1 MPLNVPGVYVT
12 ESTYGSIPAI
22 LNTHDAVYVIGS
34 SSQSGAPT
42 NTPTFCADMTSFT
55 NVFGASP
62 SAAAVQLF
70 FNQRSGF
77 GIYFINVLKRVER
90 TMTATSATVGTVT
103 SVVIDGYTISYT
115 AVTGDTVTTIRD
127 NLGALV
133 NTQLPLT
140 ASYYKADGTLRY
152 NSGLTVTA
160 GTNLTLGTAT
170 TVGSVLIKDVSDAIN
185 IAFEPGMRQGFICAP
200 EFFQSFTSLTDRTF
214 LQSSMEALA
223 SNPDYNMVAVIDPGL
238 ATATQTTGAGAINLA
253 IAERNT
259 FTSPKGHSWY
269 YFPYFK
275 DVSNVNV
282 PPSLA
287 VIGVALRRMRAET
300 FAQPAAGTNYP
311 VYGVTDVTFKVTE
324 TIQSQLN
331 PVGINCVRK
340 LPRGRG
346 IVVYGAR
353 TLSTSNYYKFGSVRV
368 ILNVLASSLADAF
381 DPLIF
386 TLVDG
391 TGVLFSRIRQTA
403 AAYCELLRLQGALY
417 GATASEAYLVIC
429 DSTNNTADNLE
440 AGQVSVDVIV
450 KPSPTMEVL
459 RINISRASLGTVLAE
474 VQSSGNTNSVLTST
488 NTSST
493 SPAA

>member
-42 NTPTFCADMTSFT
+42 NTPTYISDMTDFT
-55 NVFGASP
+55 NTFGASP

-70 FNQRSGF
+70 FDQRSGF
-77 GIYFINVLKRVER
+77 GMYFINVLKRVER
-90 TMTATSATVGTVT
+90 TMTITTFTAGTVLT
-103 SVVIDGYTISYT
+103 LTIDGY
-115 AVTGDTVTTIRD
+115 AVTYTCVTGETATTARD
-127 NLGALV
+127 NLGAVV

-140 ASYYKADGTLRY
+140 ASYYKTDGTLRY
-152 NSGLTVTA
+152 NSGLTVTG
-160 GTNLTLGTAT
+160 GTGITLGTAT

-185 IAFEPGMRQGFICAP
+185 ISFEPGMRQGYICAP

-214 LQSSMEALA
+214 LQTSLEALA
-223 SNPDYNMVAVIDPGL
+223 SSPDYNFVAVIDPGF

-259 FTSPKGHSWY
+259 FASPKGHSWY

-275 DVSNVNV
+275 NVSGVNV

-287 VIGVALRRMRAET
+287 VIGVALRRMRQES
-300 FAQPAAGTNYP
+300 FAQPPAGVNYP
-311 VYGVTDVTFKVTE
+311 VYGVSDVSFKVTE

-331 PVGINCVRK
+331 PVGINCVRR

-353 TLSTSNYYKFGSVRV
+353 TLSTSSYYRFGSVRV
-368 ILNVLASSLADAF
+368 ILNVLSSSLKDAF
-381 DPLIF
+381 DTLIF
-386 TLVDG
+386 SLVDG
-391 TGVLFSRIRQTA
+391 TGVLYSRIRQTA

-429 DSTNNTADNLE
+429 DSTNNSADNLE

-459 RINISRASLGTVLAE
+459 KVNISRASLGTVLAE
-474 VQSSGNTNSVLTST
+474 VQSSGNTSSISTST
-488 NTSST
+488 ST
-493 SPAA
+493 STDPAA